1 MKLENLITSEEILQA
16 SVPQA
21 YFGRIVGISKMRV
34 SQLLKAG
41 LLIGSGTGV
50 LLVES
55 LRRWFSYQERKGN
68 YTLAEF
74 VRKKNAG

>member
-1 MKLENLITSEEILQA
+1 MKLENLITSEEILKA

-21 YFGRIVGISKMRV
+21 YFGRVVGISKMRV

-41 LLIGSGTGV
+41 LLIGSGSGV

-55 LRRWFSYQERKGN
+55 LRRWFSYQELKSH

-74 VRKKNAG
+74 VRKKIAG